1 MTYQATTDRA
11 ENPFQQLNNQD
22 DNFEDEEDTT
32 HNIKFT
38 IPPNSNEKGKLNL
51 FKFAQGRIIFGSYNF
66 FLTILCSPFCHFS
79 SFSRQ
84 LSGITS

>member
-1 MTYQATTDRA
+1 MNYQATIDRT

-38 IPPNSNEKGKLNL
+38 IPPNSNEKGKLKISYSRSNY
-51 FKFAQGRIIFGSYNF
+51 FWII
-66 FLTILCSPFCHFS
+66 
-79 SFSRQ
+79 
-84 LSGITS
+84 

>member
-38 IPPNSNEKGKLNL
+38 IPPNSNEKGKLD
-51 FKFAQGRIIFGSYNF
+51 F
-66 FLTILCSPFCHFS
+66 F
-79 SFSRQ
+79 
-84 LSGITS
+84 

>member
-1 MTYQATTDRA
+1 MTYQATINRT

-38 IPPNSNEKGKLNL
+38 IPPNSNEKGNL
-51 FKFAQGRIIFGSYNF
+51 EIS
-66 FLTILCSPFCHFS
+66 
-79 SFSRQ
+79 
-84 LSGITS
+84 

>member
-1 MTYQATTDRA
+1 MTYQATINRT

-38 IPPNSNEKGKLNL
+38 IPPNSNEKGKL
-51 FKFAQGRIIFGSYNF
+51 KIS
-66 FLTILCSPFCHFS
+66 
-79 SFSRQ
+79 
-84 LSGITS
+84 